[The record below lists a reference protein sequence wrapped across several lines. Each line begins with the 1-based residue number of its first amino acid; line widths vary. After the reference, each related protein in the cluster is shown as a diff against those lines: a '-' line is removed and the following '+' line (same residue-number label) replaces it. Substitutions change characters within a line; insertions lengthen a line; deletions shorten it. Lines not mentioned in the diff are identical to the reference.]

1 MELVRRSDPPGLVE
15 IFHGAWL
22 ASDVDSR
29 AASCLRGGNAS
40 RTSTKQETT
49 HPPNRPRSTAVF
61 IILPTDVCLHCVA
74 RKYFADDRKRHLQ
87 QCLHHSVGLPAEAP
101 RAVDRLHHL
110 APEVAAQDEVAHL
123 VTLGDVELVEGAAHP
138 LRIQKQKGYYKD
150 CKLAA

>member
-1 MELVRRSDPPGLVE
+1 MSFSGRKAACAAGMLQGYPPNKRQH
-15 IFHGAWL
+15 IH
-22 ASDVDSR
+22 
-29 AASCLRGGNAS
+29 
-40 RTSTKQETT
+40 Q
-49 HPPNRPRSTAVF
+49 NRPRSTAVF

-87 QCLHHSVGLPAEAP
+87 RCLHHSVGPPAEAP

-123 VTLGDVELVEGAAHP
+123 VTPGDVELVEGAAHP